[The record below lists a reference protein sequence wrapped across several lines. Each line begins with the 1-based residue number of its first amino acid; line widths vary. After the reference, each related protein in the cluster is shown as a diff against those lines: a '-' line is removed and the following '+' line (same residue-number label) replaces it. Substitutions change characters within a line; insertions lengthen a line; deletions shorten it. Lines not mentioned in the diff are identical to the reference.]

1 MIVIRFSFVLGK
13 FKEKNSGMRS
23 SKFYRPVQTLQSKGL
38 HKAPLAIGYA
48 FTVL

>member
-13 FKEKNSGMRS
+13 FKTKKSR
-23 SKFYRPVQTLQSKGL
+23 YALLQIHPPVQAFQSKGL
-38 HKAPLAIGYA
+38 HKAPLAVEYV